1 MQSASLFSVLCC
13 FSLVWATA
21 VSAFAEGRSEDAL
34 LETIAANRAAVVTV
48 WGRKDDS
55 DATVQSSGCIVDARG
70 YVLTTAHQVQGV
82 QKIEI
87 ELNNGQRFP
96 VEVAALLPERELA
109 LLQTANPL
117 PHPAIIGDATAL
129 VEGAAVFAIAAP
141 LELSQSVVRGT
152 ISSTRRTLRDFPV
165 YQSDLR
171 AAPGSSGGPV
181 FDQHGNLVALI
192 IGKFE
197 QEDWIT
203 ILNPINN
210 AYPLLARFGIY
221 VPPRTDP
228 STEEL
233 MPANGLT
240 LRQAKAIEAYN
251 LGVRSNDVMTKRDA
265 YRKATDLLPEFF
277 EAWFNLGVVLTRLG
291 DYAGACNAY
300 ERALALQPSSP
311 QALRNYGRLKL
322 LLRDYEAASAAFEK
336 VLDLRPDDPQTYND
350 CGEAYRRQGK
360 IQRAIEYFEKATTL
374 NPKYAPAYYNLGACF
389 VELQRYT
396 EAVRALEN
404 YLRVAEDADDK
415 VQVRRWI
422 EDLQGKTK
430 ASP

>member
-1 MQSASLFSVLCC
+1 
-13 FSLVWATA
+13 
-21 VSAFAEGRSEDAL
+21 
-34 LETIAANRAAVVTV
+34 
-48 WGRKDDS
+48 
-55 DATVQSSGCIVDARG
+55 
-70 YVLTTAHQVQGV
+70 
-82 QKIEI
+82 
-87 ELNNGQRFP
+87 
-96 VEVAALLPERELA
+96 
-109 LLQTANPL
+109 
-117 PHPAIIGDATAL
+117 
-129 VEGAAVFAIAAP
+129 

-300 ERALALQPSSP
+300 ERALTLQPSSP